1 MFSKTKEFE
10 FSEETKFKNELIHF
24 FNIDAVDSVLY
35 IYLEIEGNRIKSEKN
50 EKYYYKLNLKDESI
64 QNNKKEINCIIIE
77 DVELSFVIRII
88 SNYIKFFKKRSRSFH
103 KKIEERAKR
112 SKNRKRTMPT
122 IFFEPG
128 MNIKEKIKLFSG
140 GEMPKGNIQDKN
152 IPGKIMIPKI
162 FQYVNESK
170 MKNKKNKENNKNK
183 SIEEDKKEKDK

>member
-50 EKYYYKLNLKDESI
+50 EKYCYKLNLKDESI
-64 QNNKKEINCIIIE
+64 QNNKKEINCLIIE

-140 GEMPKGNIQDKN
+140 GEMQKGNIQDKN
-152 IPGKIMIPKI
+152 IPGKLMIPKI
-162 FQYVNESK
+162 FQYVN
-170 MKNKKNKENNKNK
+170 NKKNEENNKNK